1 MSDFTGSQGLSSQF
15 PALKVLG
22 LGGGG
27 CNAINRMIELG
38 ISGVEF
44 LAANTDF
51 QALQASQASKKIHL
65 GPDITR
71 GLGAGGDPEIGRQAA
86 EESERAIAD
95 ALEGADMV
103 FLTSWHGWRHRHRFD
118 TDRSPDCA
126 IDGCSYHRH
135 RHLAILIRD
144 GSPAAQR

>member
-44 LAANTDF
+44 LW
-51 QALQASQASKKIHL
+51 
-65 GPDITR
+65 
-71 GLGAGGDPEIGRQAA
+71 GLGLPVIV
-86 EESERAIAD
+86 EST
-95 ALEGADMV
+95 
-103 FLTSWHGWRHRHRFD
+103 FLQLFLKNIHFYL
-118 TDRSPDCA
+118 
-126 IDGCSYHRH
+126 SY
-135 RHLAILIRD
+135 
-144 GSPAAQR
+144 SY